1 MIATVNSACIPLMRV
16 TLLESVLVPSKLN
29 VVSVIVS
36 FLMMIGVDEYTD
48 EKFSSRL
55 FSICSETL
63 AEIAWLHMKCV
74 SEMIKST
81 NSVLFCQESA

>member
-16 TLLESVLVPSKLN
+16 TLLESALVPSKLN

-55 FSICSETL
+55 FSIRSKTL

-74 SEMIKST
+74 SETIKST

>member
-1 MIATVNSACIPLMRV
+1 MHSSNESDIARISTCPI
-16 TLLESVLVPSKLN
+16 KIN

-36 FLMMIGVDEYTD
+36 FLVMIGVDEYTD

-74 SEMIKST
+74 SEMIKPT

>member
-1 MIATVNSACIPLMRV
+1 MHSFNESDIARISACPI
-16 TLLESVLVPSKLN
+16 KIN

-36 FLMMIGVDEYTD
+36 FLVMIGVDEYTD
-48 EKFSSRL
+48 ETFSSRL

-74 SEMIKST
+74 SEMIQPT